1 MSAEEDSWLEPSQQV
16 DDITD
21 DEGLLESL
29 CKYLRD
35 LHKSNDFKFKAMIVD
50 IFGAEKLSNYSFQ
63 YYLAGKLDINY
74 SNFKQSMKLW

>member
-1 MSAEEDSWLEPSQQV
+1 MEPSQQV

-50 IFGAEKLSNYSFQ
+50 IFQAIYEIVVAKWVDRNQGPPKAEHRSATGYQ
-63 YYLAGKLDINY
+63 
-74 SNFKQSMKLW
+74 